1 MQPKEVLKEIYQMV
15 SGDRG
20 ITIEK
25 TQEEEAIILGILVD
39 ETQGLIESE
48 CPYLFDDNG
57 NLK

>member
-1 MQPKEVLKEIYQMV
+1 MQPKEVLKEIYLMV

-25 TQEEEAIILGILVD
+25 IPEEEAIILGILAD